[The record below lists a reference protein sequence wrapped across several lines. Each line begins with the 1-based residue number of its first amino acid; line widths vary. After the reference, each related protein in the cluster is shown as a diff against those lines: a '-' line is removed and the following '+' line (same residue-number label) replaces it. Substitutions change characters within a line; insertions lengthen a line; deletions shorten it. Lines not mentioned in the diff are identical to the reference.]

1 MSVPV
6 RKGTTLGDRSG
17 GGVRRPEANRISH
30 RTRVVIEKNGEK
42 DQPQAGRVV
51 YHGMIPGARWNMRPE
66 RVSSSSSTWQNQL
79 PRVREA
85 EGGKRAAGLRVVPSY
100 SAP

>member
-1 MSVPV
+1 M
-6 RKGTTLGDRSG
+6 
-17 GGVRRPEANRISH
+17 
-30 RTRVVIEKNGEK
+30 RVVIEKNGEK

-51 YHGMIPGARWNMRPE
+51 YHGVIPGARWNMRPE